1 MKYFWAALILLAFSQ
16 CANQTSPG
24 GGPQDKKPP
33 ELLSSNPANNQKN
46 FTGKTIELTFD
57 EYVKLKSPEEEVLI
71 SPSIGKDIKY
81 TAKKNKVIISTKE
94 TWKEN
99 TTYSISFRESI
110 QDITE
115 SNPANNLRL
124 AFSTGPTIDSLEVKG
139 KVSEIFKD
147 EIPDK
152 ITVALYSSDTFNIFK
167 HTPTYFTRANKKGKF
182 SIQNLKPGGYYIY
195 AFDDKNKNLIVE
207 SKSERFGFKKD
218 KIDLPSQDSVHIEL
232 TRVDTRPFKV
242 TSFRSSERVATLRLN
257 KAAAS
262 IKVKPYNRQDYIY
275 YYGSKQDEI
284 IFRSLQEERGKDSL
298 QLDVTLTDSLGIRK
312 DTSVYLKYT
321 NSRMSKEKFNVSYS
335 ALRFDKEKKTITQT
349 IKFNKL
355 LAGIN
360 YDSVFIQT
368 DTTTLQ
374 PINNQQITF
383 DTLNLK
389 LTLKTSI
396 TTKDSVKTSH
406 ILVYGKGA
414 FISIEQDSSK
424 AKNETIKILKPEQ
437 LGSLAIEVDTKEQYY
452 FIEIIDRT
460 GLIVEK
466 VINIKEHVFKNLE
479 PGDYKIRITIDK
491 NNNQQWD
498 VGNYFIR
505 SEPEKVIL
513 YKTFDKKTTIPV
525 RANWEVGPLVIT
537 F

>member
-33 ELLSSNPANNQKN
+33 ELIESNPSNNQKN

-57 EYVKLKSPEEEVLI
+57 EYIKLKNPDEEVLI
-71 SPSIGKDIKY
+71 SPSIGKDVKY
-81 TAKKNKVIISTKE
+81 TAKKKKVIITTKGE
-94 TWKEN
+94 WKEN

-139 KVSEIFKD
+139 RISEIFKE

-152 ITVALYSSDTFNIFK
+152 ITVALYNSDTFNIFK
-167 HTPTYFTRANKKGKF
+167 HTPTYFTRANKKGIF

-218 KIDLPSQDSVHIEL
+218 KIELPTNDSLHIEL
-232 TRVDTRPFKV
+232 THVDTRPFKV
-242 TSFRSSERVATLRLN
+242 TSFRSSEKVATLRLN
-257 KAAAS
+257 KATTS
-262 IKVKPYNRQDYIY
+262 IKVTPYNRQDFLY

-284 IFRSLQEERGKDSL
+284 VFRSLQEERSRDSVL
-298 QLDVTLTDSLGIRK
+298 LDVILTDSLGIRK

-321 NSRMSKEKFNVSYS
+321 NSRMSKEKFNVSHSSLQY
-335 ALRFDKEKKTITQT
+335 DQEKKTISQS

-355 LAGIN
+355 LSGIN
-360 YDSVFIQT
+360 YDSLFIQI
-368 DTTTLQ
+368 DTTFSQ
-374 PINNQQITF
+374 PINNQHITF
-383 DTLNLK
+383 DTLNLR
-389 LTLKTSI
+389 LSLNVAI
-396 TTKDSVKTSH
+396 NKDTIKSAP
-406 ILVYGKGA
+406 ILFYGQGA

-424 AKNETIKILKPEQ
+424 AKTETIRILKPEQ
-437 LGSLAIEVDTKEQYY
+437 VGSLAIKVETKEQYY
-452 FIEIIDRT
+452 IIELVDRS
-460 GLIVEK
+460 GK
-466 VINIKEHVFKNLE
+466 VVYKIFNIKDYIFKNLE
-479 PGDYKIRITIDK
+479 PGEYKIRITIDK

-498 VGNYFIR
+498 VGNYFVR
-505 SEPEKVIL
+505 SEPERIII
-513 YKTFDKKTTIPV
+513 YKTFDKKTATPV

>member
-33 ELLSSNPANNQKN
+33 ELLSSNPANSQKN

-71 SPSIGKDIKY
+71 SPAIGKDIKY
-81 TAKKNKVIISTKE
+81 IAKKNKVIISTKA

-139 KVSEIFKD
+139 KVSEIFKE

-167 HTPTYFTRANKKGKF
+167 HTPTYFTKANKKGNF
-182 SIQNLKPGGYYIY
+182 SIQNLKAGSYYIY

-207 SKSERFGFKKD
+207 SKSERFGFRKD
-218 KIDLPSQDSVHIEL
+218 KIELPTKDSLHVEL

-242 TSFRSSERVATLRLN
+242 TSFRSSEKVATLRLN
-257 KAAAS
+257 KATTS
-262 IKVKPYNRQDYIY
+262 IQVNPYQREDFIC

-284 IFRSLQEERGKDSL
+284 VFRSMQAERSRDSVL
-298 QLDVTLTDSLGIRK
+298 LDVILTDSLGIRK

-321 NSRMSKEKFNVSYS
+321 NSRMSKEKFNVSHTP
-335 ALRFDKEKKTITQT
+335 LQFDQSKKSLSQS

-355 LAGIN
+355 LSAIN
-360 YDSVFIQT
+360 YDSLFIQI
-368 DTTTLQ
+368 DTTYIQ
-374 PINNQQITF
+374 PINNQHITF

-389 LTLKTSI
+389 LTLNVTINQDSI
-396 TTKDSVKTSH
+396 KSTP

-424 AKNETIKILKPEQ
+424 AKNETIRILKPEQ
-437 LGSLAIEVDTKEQYY
+437 MGSLAIKVETKEQYY
-452 FIEIIDRT
+452 IID
-460 GLIVEK
+460 LIDRSGK
-466 VINIKEHVFKNLE
+466 VVTTIFNEKEHVFKNLE
-479 PGDYKIRITIDK
+479 PGEFKIRITIDK
-491 NNNQQWD
+491 NNNQKWD
-498 VGNYFIR
+498 VGNFFVR
-505 SEPEKVIL
+505 SEPEKVII
-513 YKTFDKKTTIPV
+513 YKTFDKKTVTPV